1 MHRPVHR
8 VAAVAAAA
16 AACALLSP
24 QASQAAEV
32 YASSVTNLL
41 RGTAPGDFFPDYYG
55 GSLGGS
61 FPVVLDAATAQASI
75 LGAPDDRFLS
85 LPGVGPQPPGTA
97 FLGAY
102 AELSFGMNFDANTQL
117 RIYETGNNGETASV
131 WLWFLDGGFLQL
143 SATKGVDAAILLDLT
158 PYAGLLAAHGGA
170 FTKVGIGG
178 MDELGASKGFDLDAV
193 SISAVPEPET
203 YALMAGGL
211 GLLAWISRRRGR
223 AAA

>member
-1 MHRPVHR
+1 MNKHIKRAL
-8 VAAVAAAA
+8 AATLASA
-16 AACALLSP
+16 ALLP
-24 QASQAAEV
+24 AAQAAET

-55 GSLGGS
+55 GSLSGS
-61 FPVVLDAATAQASI
+61 FPVVLDVNTAKASI

-102 AELSFGMNFDANTQL
+102 AEVSFGGNFGANTQL
-117 RIYETGNNGETASV
+117 KIYETGNNGEKADV
-131 WLWFLDGGFLQL
+131 WVWFADGGFLQL
-143 SATKGVDAAILLDLT
+143 SATKGADPAITLDLSS
-158 PYAGLLAAHGGA
+158 YAGLVAAHGGA

-193 SISAVPEPET
+193 SISAVPEPST
-203 YALMAGGL
+203 YALMGAGL
-211 GLLAWISRRRGR
+211 GIVGWLSRRRK
-223 AAA
+223 A